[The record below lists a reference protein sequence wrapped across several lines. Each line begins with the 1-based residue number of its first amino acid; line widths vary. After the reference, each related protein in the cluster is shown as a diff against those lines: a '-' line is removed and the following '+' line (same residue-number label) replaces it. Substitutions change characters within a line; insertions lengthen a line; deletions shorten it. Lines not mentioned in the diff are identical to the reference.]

1 MKYILVFIL
10 LLTNSSIFA
19 APATKDDIKMLI
31 QQMDKR
37 FEDVNRR
44 FEDVNRRFEDVNKR
58 FEDMQKYTNK
68 HFEDMNKRFEDMNK
82 RFEDMNRRFESLTNI
97 LIFCFSVLAASMGFL
112 YHRQSS
118 MMKSIGGLESS
129 VQAILERMERTDAS
143 IQAILE
149 RLERIERPQVNLNH
163 HTIDVDALVLTLQN
177 SDEQTKRKLR
187 EVLEVH

>member
-1 MKYILVFIL
+1 MKYILFFIVL
-10 LLTNSSIFA
+10 FTSSSVFA

-44 FEDVNRRFEDVNKR
+44 FED
-58 FEDMQKYTNK
+58 
-68 HFEDMNKRFEDMNK
+68 MNSRFEDMNK
-82 RFEDMNRRFESLTNI
+82 RFEMMQHQMDKRFEDMQRYMDKRLESLTNI

-118 MMKSIGGLESS
+118 ITQSIGSLEST
-129 VQAILERMERTDAS
+129 VQAILERIERIEAS

-149 RLERIERPQVNLNH
+149 RSQPNFNQSPTYRENNDELENIILK
-163 HTIDVDALVLTLQN
+163 LQN
-177 SDEQTKRKLR
+177 ADEQTKRKFR

>member
-44 FEDVNRRFEDVNKR
+44 FEDMNRRFEDTQKYTNKR
-58 FEDMQKYTNK
+58 FEDMQRYM
-68 HFEDMNKRFEDMNK
+68 DKRFEDMNK

-149 RLERIERPQVNLNH
+149 RLERIERSQVNLNH